1 MNIKYKYIIIVAA
14 LGIVV
19 NIIAGFL
26 MILHWE
32 TPFFGMGITGRMIRF
47 FSIALFVVA
56 VILLVVKLF
65 EKKEKP
71 RFE

>member
-1 MNIKYKYIIIVAA
+1 MQVKYRHIIIVAA
-14 LGIVV
+14 LGLVG

-32 TPFFGMGITGRMIRF
+32 IPFFGTAITGLMIRL
-47 FSIALFVVA
+47 FSVVLFIVA
-56 VILLVVKLF
+56 AVSLIVKLF